1 MMMIKMQRW
10 FTRFAN
16 PLLGVAALLTA
27 TGWLLQH
34 GGGSPEVAGMAYGI
48 ATLIAG
54 MPILLK
60 AIAALRARVASIEL
74 LVSIA
79 VLGALIIGE
88 LEEAAMVTFLFG
100 LGNYL
105 ERRTLK
111 QTHRALANLTEM
123 QPTQALLV
131 SEGQTRTVAIDDV
144 EVGDQ
149 LLVRI
154 GDQVPVDGRVVTGTA
169 TVNEAAITGETRV
182 VNKTPTDQVYTGTI
196 VENGQMVVEA
206 QKVGEETTFGKI
218 IELVEEAQDNQAP
231 VSRFIDQFALF
242 YTPLVLVLALLTQLV
257 TQDFRLAITILV
269 LACPGALVI
278 GTPVSNVAGIGRG
291 AQSGILIKGGQVI
304 DQLAKVRTILMDKTG
319 TITTGKPT
327 VQSFYQY
334 SQQDW
339 LAVAAQLEKQTNHPL
354 AAAVVEFY
362 EQRTGQPVQNHEIA
376 ITTIKGIG
384 VTATWHGHRV
394 KLGSPRIL
402 EPSAQKL
409 SNKQTVDLQKLRE
422 NGQSVILMIV
432 DGALVLAMGLS
443 DQVRPG
449 VASALKQL
457 RQTGVTNQ
465 WMVTGDQLNVA
476 QSVAHIV
483 GITQVKAGQ
492 LPNEKAQFLK
502 ELQAS
507 GQPVLF
513 VGDGINDS
521 PAIAQAA
528 VGIAMGSG
536 TDVAIETSDVVLIN
550 PDFKNVVFARQIA
563 QATLRNMMENVGIAV
578 GTVALLMLGVSL
590 GWVNMASGMFFHE
603 VSILVVIFNAMRLLK
618 LKRPAWE
625 NFSTKT
631 GGESPSSETI

>member
-1 MMMIKMQRW
+1 MIKMQRW

-16 PLLGVAALLTA
+16 PLLGVVALLTA
-27 TGWLLQH
+27 VGWLLH
-34 GGGSPEVAGMAYGI
+34 HSGSFPEAAGMAYGI
-48 ATLIAG
+48 ATLVAG

-60 AIAALRARVASIEL
+60 AIGALRARMASIEL

-169 TVNEAAITGETRV
+169 AVNEAAITGEARV

-231 VSRFIDQFALF
+231 VSRFIDQFARY

-269 LACPGALVI
+269 
-278 GTPVSNVAGIGRG
+278 
-291 AQSGILIKGGQVI
+291 
-304 DQLAKVRTILMDKTG
+304 LAKVRTILMDKTG

-354 AAAVVEFY
+354 ATAVVEFY
-362 EQRTGQPVQNHEIA
+362 EQRTGQPVQNHDIA
-376 ITTIKGIG
+376 ITTVKGIG
-384 VTATWHGHRV
+384 VTATWHGHQV

-409 SNKQTVDLQKLRE
+409 SNKQAADLQKLRE

-476 QSVAHIV
+476 QSVVHAV

-590 GWVNMASGMFFHE
+590 GGVNMASGMFFHE

-631 GGESPSSETI
+631 GGESPSSKTI

>member
-1 MMMIKMQRW
+1 MIKIQQW
-10 FTRFAN
+10 FAKNGNWLTGMA
-16 PLLGVAALLTA
+16 AALTVM
-27 TGWLLQH
+27 GWLLQH
-34 GGGSPEVAGMAYGI
+34 GKFSLEWGMIAYSL
-48 ATLIAG
+48 ATLAAG

-60 AIAALRARVASIEL
+60 AISAVHARIISIEL

-79 VLGALIIGE
+79 VVGALAIGE
-88 LEEAAMVTFLFG
+88 FEEAAMVTLLFG

-105 ERRTLK
+105 EQRTLK
-111 QTHRALANLTEM
+111 KTHQALTNLTEM
-123 QPTQALLV
+123 QPTQAILV
-131 SEGQTRTVAIDDV
+131 EAGQTRAIAVDDV
-144 EVGDQ
+144 AAGDH

-154 GDQVPVDGRVVTGTA
+154 DDQIPVDGRVVSGTA
-169 TVNEAAITGETRV
+169 TVNEAVITGEARL
-182 VNKTPTDQVYTGTI
+182 VNKVPTDLVYMGTV
-196 VENGQMVVEA
+196 VENGSIVVEA
-206 QKVGEETTFGKI
+206 QKVGEATTFGKI

-231 VSRFIDQFALF
+231 VSRFIDRFARF
-242 YTPLVLVLALLTQLV
+242 YTPIVLVLAILTGLV
-257 TQDFRLAITILV
+257 TQNFRLAITILV

-304 DQLAKVRTILMDKTG
+304 DQLAKVNTILMDKTG
-319 TITTGKPT
+319 TVTTGKPS
-327 VQSFYQY
+327 VQSFYPY
-334 SQQDW
+334 TQQDW
-339 LAVAAQLEKQTNHPL
+339 LMVAAQLESQTNHPL

-362 EQRTGQPVQNHEIA
+362 EQRAAQSVQNQDVQIS
-376 ITTIKGIG
+376 TIKGIG
-384 VTATWHGHRV
+384 IAATWHGHQV

-402 EPSAQKL
+402 ELGSQPL
-409 SNKQTVDLQKLRE
+409 SKKQATDLQKLQEAR
-422 NGQSVILMIV
+422 QSIILMTV
-432 DGALVLAMGLS
+432 DGLLVLAIGLS
-443 DQVRPG
+443 DQIRPG

-457 RQTGVTNQ
+457 RQAGVTDQ
-465 WMVTGDQLNVA
+465 WMVTGDQQMVA
-476 QSVAHIV
+476 ESVAKAV
-483 GITQVKAGQ
+483 GVTQVKAGK
-492 LPNEKAQFLK
+492 LPNEKAQFLN
-502 ELQAS
+502 ELQAN

-550 PDFKNVVFARQIA
+550 PDFKNIVFARQLA
-563 QATLRNMMENVGIAV
+563 QATVRNMTENVGIAV

-618 LKRPAWE
+618 LRRPTWK

-631 GGESPSSETI
+631 SGESPSSETI

>member
-1 MMMIKMQRW
+1 MIKMQRW

-27 TGWLLQH
+27 VGWLLQH
-34 GGGSPEVAGMAYGI
+34 SGEFPEAAGMAYGI
-48 ATLIAG
+48 ATLVAG

-60 AIAALRARVASIEL
+60 AIGALRARMASIEL

-154 GDQVPVDGRVVTGTA
+154 GDQVPVDGRVV
-169 TVNEAAITGETRV
+169 
-182 VNKTPTDQVYTGTI
+182 NKTPTDQVYTGTI

-231 VSRFIDQFALF
+231 VSRFIDQFARY

-354 AAAVVEFY
+354 AVAVVEFY
-362 EQRTGQPVQNHEIA
+362 EQRTGQPVQNHDIA
-376 ITTIKGIG
+376 ITTVKGIG
-384 VTATWHGHRV
+384 VTATWHGHQV

-409 SNKQTVDLQKLRE
+409 SNKQTADLQKLRE

-432 DGALVLAMGLS
+432 DGALVLTMGLS

-465 WMVTGDQLNVA
+465 WMVTGDQLKVA
-476 QSVAHIV
+476 QSVAHTV

>member
-1 MMMIKMQRW
+1 MIKMQRW

-27 TGWLLQH
+27 VGWLLH
-34 GGGSPEVAGMAYGI
+34 HSGSFPEAAGMAYGI
-48 ATLIAG
+48 ATLVAG

-60 AIAALRARVASIEL
+60 AIGALRARVASIEL

-169 TVNEAAITGETRV
+169 VVNEAAITGEARV

-231 VSRFIDQFALF
+231 VSRFIDQFARY

-327 VQSFYQY
+327 VQNFYQY

-339 LAVAAQLEKQTNHPL
+339 LAVAAQLEKQTNHP
-354 AAAVVEFY
+354 
-362 EQRTGQPVQNHEIA
+362 
-376 ITTIKGIG
+376 
-384 VTATWHGHRV
+384 
-394 KLGSPRIL
+394 
-402 EPSAQKL
+402 
-409 SNKQTVDLQKLRE
+409 
-422 NGQSVILMIV
+422 
-432 DGALVLAMGLS
+432 
-443 DQVRPG
+443 
-449 VASALKQL
+449 
-457 RQTGVTNQ
+457 
-465 WMVTGDQLNVA
+465 
-476 QSVAHIV
+476 
-483 GITQVKAGQ
+483 
-492 LPNEKAQFLK
+492 
-502 ELQAS
+502 
-507 GQPVLF
+507 
-513 VGDGINDS
+513 
-521 PAIAQAA
+521 
-528 VGIAMGSG
+528 
-536 TDVAIETSDVVLIN
+536 
-550 PDFKNVVFARQIA
+550 
-563 QATLRNMMENVGIAV
+563 
-578 GTVALLMLGVSL
+578 
-590 GWVNMASGMFFHE
+590 
-603 VSILVVIFNAMRLLK
+603 
-618 LKRPAWE
+618 
-625 NFSTKT
+625 
-631 GGESPSSETI
+631 